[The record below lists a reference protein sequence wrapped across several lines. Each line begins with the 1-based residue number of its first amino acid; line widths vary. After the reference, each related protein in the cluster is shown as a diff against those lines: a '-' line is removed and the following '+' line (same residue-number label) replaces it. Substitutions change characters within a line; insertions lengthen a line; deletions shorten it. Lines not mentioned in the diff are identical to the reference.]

1 MSANDAPPLPPALRQ
16 SLFIAG
22 TDTGIGKTTFAVWLL
37 RRLAAEGIRAAGMKP
52 VAAGAIATPD
62 GLRNEDAL
70 ALLGASGVPL
80 PYKWVNPWCLERPT
94 SPHLAAV
101 DAGINIEMAPIQQA
115 YDSIRQNSEL
125 IIIEGAGGWLTP
137 VGPATSP
144 GESGPTMQDIAC
156 TLGLPVVL
164 VVGIRLGALNHALL
178 TAEVITRSG
187 LPLAGWVASLID
199 PAFTDA
205 ERYVESLQQR
215 LPAPLLWSL
224 RAS

>member
-1 MSANDAPPLPPALRQ
+1 MSANETSPLPPALRQ
-16 SLFIAG
+16 SLFVAG

-37 RRLAAEGIRAAGMKP
+37 RRLAGEGIRAAGMKP
-52 VAAGAIATPD
+52 VAAGAIATPT

-70 ALLGASGVPL
+70 ALLDASGLPL
-80 PYKWVNPWCLERPT
+80 PYEWVNPWCLERPT
-94 SPHLAAV
+94 SPHLAA
-101 DAGINIEMAPIQQA
+101 AEIGISIEIEPIQQVYA
-115 YDSIRQNSEL
+115 AIRSKSEL
-125 IIIEGAGGWLTP
+125 VIVEGAGGWLTP
-137 VGPATSP
+137 IGPVTSP

-178 TAEVITRSG
+178 TAEAIARSG

-205 ERYVESLQQR
+205 ERYVEFLQQR